1 MSASAGDRSHPWRSL
16 ISIGP
21 HAGAHHVAL
30 RTGLSVGAPLLALWA
45 TGRLDWALYAA
56 FGAFTAIYGRSL
68 AGRARLR
75 MQASA
80 AVTFVAS
87 VVLGTAIALVP
98 GSPWVLVG
106 AAAVWAAI
114 IALVSERFAWAPPGA
129 IFQVFALGACASAPA
144 NTAALLPAVLVSA
157 GVAALAL
164 LIGLVPGG
172 PVREAVAPMR
182 LPALLRRREVR
193 VHLLRYLLAAGIA
206 GAIATAVGLGH
217 PYWAALSAVV
227 PLAAADTAGR
237 LLRAGQR
244 LLGTL
249 VGLGIAAAVLAFHP
263 SGLVAVLIAVVLQ
276 VCAELFVVRNYGLAL
291 VFITPL
297 ALVMVGIAH
306 PVDPTVLIV
315 DRAIDT
321 LLGVAVGMALT
332 LATHERRVQ
341 ISGDDPR

>member
-1 MSASAGDRSHPWRSL
+1 MSTSADGLRPHLRNL
-16 ISIGP
+16 LRIGP

-30 RTGLSVGAPLLALWA
+30 RTGVSVGVPLITLWA
-45 TGRLDWALYAA
+45 VDRLDWSLYAA
-56 FGAFTAIYGRSL
+56 FGAFTALYGRSL
-68 AGRARLR
+68 VGAARTR
-75 MQASA
+75 MQSSA

-87 VVLGTAIALVP
+87 VVLGTAIALAP
-98 GSPWVLVG
+98 AAPWVLVG
-106 AAAVWAAI
+106 AAALWAAI

-144 NTAALLPAVLVSA
+144 VAGDLLPALLVSA
-157 GVAALAL
+157 AVAVFAL
-164 LIGLVPGG
+164 LVGLVPGG
-172 PVREAVAPMR
+172 PVRDAAP
-182 LPALLRRREVR
+182 LPSLGALLRRREVR
-193 VHLLRYLLAAGIA
+193 LHLLRYLLAAGIA

-244 LLGTL
+244 LLGTF
-249 VGLGIAAAVLAFHP
+249 VGLAIAAAILAFHP
-263 SGLVAVLIAVVLQ
+263 SGLVAVLIAVALQ
-276 VCAELFVVRNYGLAL
+276 VCAELLVVRNYGIAL

-297 ALVMVGIAH
+297 ALVMIGIAH
-306 PVDPTVLIV
+306 PVDAGALIQ

-321 LLGVAVGMALT
+321 VLGVAVGMALT

>member
-1 MSASAGDRSHPWRSL
+1 MSTSADGLRHHLRNL
-16 ISIGP
+16 LRIGP

-30 RTGLSVGAPLLALWA
+30 RTGVSVGVPLITLWA
-45 TGRLDWALYAA
+45 VDRLDWSLYAA
-56 FGAFTAIYGRSL
+56 FGAFTALYGRSL
-68 AGRARLR
+68 VGAARTR
-75 MQASA
+75 MQSSA

-87 VVLGTAIALVP
+87 VVLGTTIALAP
-98 GSPWVLVG
+98 AAHWVLVG
-106 AAAVWAAI
+106 AAALWAAI

-144 NTAALLPAVLVSA
+144 VAGDLLPALLVSSA
-157 GVAALAL
+157 VAVFAL
-164 LIGLVPGG
+164 LVGLVPGG
-172 PVREAVAPMR
+172 PVRDAAP
-182 LPALLRRREVR
+182 LPSFRALLRRREVR
-193 VHLLRYLLAAGIA
+193 LHLLRYLLAAGIA
-206 GAIATAVGLGH
+206 GAIATAIGLGH

-244 LLGTL
+244 LLGTV
-249 VGLGIAAAVLAFHP
+249 VGLAIAAAILAFHP
-263 SGLVAVLIAVVLQ
+263 SGLVAVLIAVALQ
-276 VCAELFVVRNYGLAL
+276 VCAELLVVRNYGLAL

-297 ALVMVGIAH
+297 ALVMIGIAH
-306 PVDPTVLIV
+306 PVDAGALIQ

-332 LATHERRVQ
+332 LATRERRVQ